1 MWSGVKDATVLSS
14 RHRAHEVNGPSFA
27 HAILTAKELLVL
39 LPSSFSCVIR
49 SASVRIDVAEIEYG
63 EKH

>member
-14 RHRAHEVNGPSFA
+14 RHTAHEVNGPSFA
-27 HAILTAKELLVL
+27 HAILTAKELLAL